1 MRVRVPSNLAL
12 RLRLTLHRQNWLIW
26 VGVALLVCAATLR
39 WIAQPWLEK
48 RNSETI
54 QAIQGSLAQRN
65 TSSVPGHAL
74 SRAELATQRAQAFFK
89 MLGDEHSFEQ
99 NLSSLLTYA
108 KDAGLTVAEAN
119 YDHATAPKAGMTL
132 EGVALPL
139 TGTYSSLR
147 TFCETTL
154 QHLPFASLDSV
165 QFKRSSVAADAVEA
179 KLHLTLYL
187 RNGPSTTPVTTS
199 SDSIATSQPS
209 LADVQHAT
217 AEAP

>member
-12 RLRLTLHRQNWLIW
+12 RLRLTLHRQNWLVW
-26 VGVALLVCAATLR
+26 VGVALLVCAATLH

-48 RNSETI
+48 RNSETL
-54 QAIQGSLAQRN
+54 QAIQTSLAQRN
-65 TSSVPGHAL
+65 ASRAPGRAL

-89 MLGDEHSFEQ
+89 VLGDEHSFEQ
-99 NLSSLLTYA
+99 NLSALLTYA

-119 YDHATAPKAGMTL
+119 YDHATAPKAGMAL

-187 RNGPSTTPVTTS
+187 RNGPTTTQVRTS
-199 SDSIATSQPS
+199 SDSIATNQQS
-209 LADVQHAT
+209 LADVQHAA